1 MASTEAHLSPPIL
14 PASPQLP
21 PAAHFPSP
29 SSFAPPLPS
38 SSPPF
43 LPPPASPY
51 AEGFCL
57 AWQHPHASLISRT
70 WFALVNV
77 APPLLFLLFLLSRVR
92 PALAQLRRARSAGM
106 MGGQCAVMAGFYA
119 LLWAAAGTNLVRS
132 LAQVRRGMAQV
143 RRGMAQVRRNGAGE
157 ARNGAGEAWN
167 GAGEAWNAVDVRG
180 GLGRVVGVSSAGGG
194 DKSREHGSELAGSV
208 EAVMRRQVDGCDT
221 AGRARHF
228 TLNQRVLQVD
238 GMRVLQV
245 DGMRV
250 LQVDGMRVLQ
260 VDGCDELKGAR
271 LGSTR
276 RAWMRKKLGSA
287 CHCDERR

>member
-194 DKSREHGSELAGSV
+194 DKSREVGNKDVRGPAG
-208 EAVMRRQVDGCDT
+208 T
-221 AGRARHF
+221 AP
-228 TLNQRVLQVD
+228 
-238 GMRVLQV
+238 
-245 DGMRV
+245 
-250 LQVDGMRVLQ
+250 
-260 VDGCDELKGAR
+260 
-271 LGSTR
+271 GST
-276 RAWMRKKLGSA
+276 APGSTSISLLAVSLSFA
-287 CHCDERR
+287 CSPGWPSYT